1 MFKKEEQRKLSEHE
15 QFMRILTNFALAEIK
30 TYTNN
35 LDNALKK
42 HEYEFPKAVQ
52 KSVNEAYFDYVN
64 NLRTRAGMPPI
75 AHLKDKEITN
85 IERIK
90 RQVKLN
96 NKQKITKKIIKRLL
110 LREK

>member
-75 AHLKDKEITN
+75 KHSTKKEREYIKN
-85 IERIK
+85 IS
-90 RQVKLN
+90 N
-96 NKQKITKKIIKRLL
+96 STITKKRTEQTKRRL